1 MLLKW
6 LPWKYMVKRVARHH
20 GFLDPILLM
29 SRMANFAQ
37 PSEVGEPIE
46 LLRAGVVFHARG
58 ILNTRAIQNNLD
70 WIWPYWVER
79 QFNPHDVSFIPR
91 AFSISHVNLSHRNW
105 TAVGVPDSPCL
116 PIVDPSGLLTPFYD
130 GWSID
135 AWLIQ
140 PGGKDLIPSKSMPG
154 TKGRAAISQ
163 SLELEND
170 GLAVETSIGG
180 TGRGIDSR
188 AEVFP
193 EGPGGIC
200 SLRIRARSDV
210 QAFLA
215 VSIRPYNSE
224 GVSFVHDVSLDA
236 DRRQWTVNG
245 VPAAQLSEPAERHF
259 TSEYH
264 EGDVYRKIADPH
276 ARESRAARCK
286 VGLATATALYSV
298 PASGTREITVRID
311 LRHDKEAKAQVP
323 HWLPPSP
330 WAANLQGVA
339 RCVTPD
345 SRINF
350 LYDAAI
356 RSLLLH
362 SPGEVYP
369 GPYTYKRFW
378 FRDAAFI
385 LDALVCAGMEN
396 RTERTLDLFPSKQTL
411 GGYYLSQEG
420 EWDSNGEALWIIRR
434 WCEATGRKPKP
445 AWLSSIAQGG
455 EWIIRKRMKQAPRNE
470 AERMVEGL
478 LPAGFSAEHL
488 GPNDYYYWDDFWGV
502 AGLES
507 AAILLET
514 AGDGKH
520 AKQAERFR
528 DEARDFRA
536 AIDRSISAA
545 QQAKGLGSAIP
556 ASPYRRM
563 DSGCIGNVAAS
574 YPLSLWSPEDPRM
587 AATLEFL
594 LDRCLFK
601 GGFFQDMIHSG
612 INAYLTMHMAQVL
625 LRAGDMRCLELI
637 RETAA
642 LASPTGQWPEAIHP
656 HTLGGCMGDGQHV
669 WAAAEW
675 VILMRNLFVREEGRS
690 LILASGISAEWLRS
704 GQELAF
710 GPGPTR
716 FGRISVRL
724 VPAEGG
730 VRVEWEGAWHTEPE
744 TVEIRLPGHPPVK
757 VQGSKTGKVLV
768 PATLDT
774 VASRP
779 AQPVSQG
786 ISSLPP

>member
-1 MLLKW
+1 MFLKW
-6 LPWKYMVKRVARHH
+6 LPWKYMVRRVARHH
-20 GFLDPILLM
+20 GFLDPILIM
-29 SRMANFAQ
+29 SRLGSFAQ

-46 LLRAGVVFHARG
+46 LLRAGLVFHARG
-58 ILNTRAIQNNLD
+58 LMNTRAIQNNLD

-105 TAVGVPDSPCL
+105 TAVGVPNSPFL

-135 AWLIQ
+135 AWLLQ
-140 PGGKDLIPSKSMPG
+140 PEGKDLIPSKA
-154 TKGRAAISQ
+154 KAIAQ
-163 SLELEND
+163 SLELEDD
-170 GLAVETSIGG
+170 GLAVETSVGG
-180 TGRGIDSR
+180 AGRAIDTR

-200 SLRIRARSDV
+200 SLRIRARSATP
-210 QAFLA
+210 AFLA
-215 VSIRPYNSE
+215 VTIRPYNPE
-224 GVSFVHDVSLDA
+224 GVSFVHDVALGT
-236 DRRQWTVNG
+236 DRRRWTVNG
-245 VPAAQLSEPAERHF
+245 IPAALLSEPAERHF

-264 EGDVYRKIADPH
+264 EGDVYRKIADSD
-276 ARESRAARCK
+276 AKESLSAHCK
-286 VGLATATALYSV
+286 VGLATATALFEV
-298 PASGTREITVRID
+298 PASGAREISVRID
-311 LRHDKEAKAQVP
+311 LQHDKVGREQVP
-323 HWLPPSP
+323 HWRPPSP
-330 WAANLQGVA
+330 WAAGLSGLA

-385 LDALVCAGMEN
+385 LDALVCAGMEG
-396 RTERTLDLFPSKQTL
+396 RAERTLDLFPSKQNL
-411 GGYYLSQEG
+411 SGYYLSQEG

-445 AWLSSIAQGG
+445 EWQSSIAKGG
-455 EWIIRKRMKQAPRNE
+455 EWIIRKRMKKVPRTD

-502 AGLES
+502 SGLES
-507 AAILLET
+507 AAALLEM
-514 AGDGKH
+514 AGDGRH
-520 AKQAERFR
+520 ARQIERFR
-528 DEARDFRA
+528 DEAAAFRA
-536 AIDRSISAA
+536 AIDRSITAA
-545 QQAKGLGSAIP
+545 QQSKGTGRAVP

-563 DSGCIGNVAAS
+563 DSGSIGNVAAS
-574 YPLSLWSPEDPRM
+574 YPLALWSPEDPRM
-587 AATLEFL
+587 SATLEFL
-594 LDRCLFK
+594 LERCLYK

-612 INAYLTMHMAQVL
+612 INAYLTLHMAQVL
-625 LRAGDMRCLELI
+625 LRAGDMRCLQLI
-637 RETAA
+637 RDTAA

-675 VILMRNLFVREEGRS
+675 VLMIRNLFVREEGRT
-690 LILASGISAEWLRS
+690 LILASGISPEWLKS
-704 GQELAF
+704 GQEPAF

-716 FGRISVRL
+716 FGRVSVRL
-724 VPAEGG
+724 IPAEGG
-730 VRVEWEGAWHTEPE
+730 TRVEWEGAWHAEPE
-744 TVEIRLPGHPPVK
+744 SIEIRLPEHPTVK
-757 VQGSKTGKVLV
+757 VAGSKSGKILV
-768 PATLDT
+768 PTSA
-774 VASRP
+774 AQAAP
-779 AQPVSQG
+779 AFR
-786 ISSLPP
+786 